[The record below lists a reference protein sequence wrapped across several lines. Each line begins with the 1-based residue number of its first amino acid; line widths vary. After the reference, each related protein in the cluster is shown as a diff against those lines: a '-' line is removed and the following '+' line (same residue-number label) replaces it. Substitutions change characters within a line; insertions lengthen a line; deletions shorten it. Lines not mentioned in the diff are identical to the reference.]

1 MKVTVPVLVAL
12 LSVSFAFAQGATSA
26 VVTDYPLQ
34 LVTHQMSSHVTQD
47 VVHVLLADGTK
58 PDLDEFMRLVVPKAL
73 AANGAL
79 PAPANVETMVRDVA
93 IPMAKRAF
101 IYNQGALPLSL
112 RVRANPNSATKAT
125 QDSHERFIG
134 RTNDGWT
141 FWSYFITQYTVVTPA
156 TKYRT
161 KSTETFVHKGYKW
174 VDP

>member
-34 LVTHQMSSHVTQD
+34 LATVQLSAHVTGD
-47 VVHVLLADGTK
+47 VVIVLLADGSK
-58 PDLDEFMRLVVPKAL
+58 PDLDEFMRLVVPKSL